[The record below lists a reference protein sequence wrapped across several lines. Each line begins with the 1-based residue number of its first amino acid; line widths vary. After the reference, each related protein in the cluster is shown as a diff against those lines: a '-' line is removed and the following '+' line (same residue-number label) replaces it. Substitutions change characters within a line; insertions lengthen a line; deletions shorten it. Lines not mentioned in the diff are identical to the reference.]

1 MTLSALDRA
10 CDTLG
15 SQEALAAALGIK
27 SPSISGWRSAGTVP
41 QDRCAAI
48 ERATGGAVRCEELRP
63 DIPWTRGPNGE
74 PLIDAIAW
82 GERRKEAA

>member
-1 MTLSALDRA
+1 MNLEAYIADPERKAALVADLRMSPIYLWQLATSWQGRRPSPELSAR
-10 CDTLG
+10 
-15 SQEALAAALGIK
+15 
-27 SPSISGWRSAGTVP
+27 
-41 QDRCAAI
+41 I

-82 GERRKEAA
+82 GDRRKEAA